1 MQEHHIRVPRTTRY
15 FTLGP
20 SGDVQQV
27 WFVCH
32 GYGHLAR
39 DFLHEFTVLDD
50 GSRFFVAPEGLS
62 RYYSNH
68 ARGMV
73 GASWMTREDR
83 LSEIADYVK
92 YLDSLY
98 EHVFKNI
105 SRRSVSV
112 IVLGFSQGA
121 AAAAR
126 WISLGRAIADRLIL
140 WAEIPPPDLDLEM
153 AWGKLESSRLTIVAG
168 TDDQY
173 VNPSQLLKAEARLL
187 EYEIPYETIMFE
199 GGHHLD
205 ESILRSLAAP

>member
-1 MQEHHIRVPRTTRY
+1 MQEHHVHVPRTTRY

-20 SGDVQQV
+20 SGDARQV

-32 GYGHLAR
+32 GYGQLAR
-39 DFLHEFTVLDD
+39 DFLSDFGALDD
-50 GSRFFVAPEGLS
+50 GSRYLVAPEGLS

-68 ARGMV
+68 AKGQV

-98 EHVFKNI
+98 EQIFNNI
-105 SRRSVSV
+105 SRHSVSV

-121 AAAAR
+121 ATVAR
-126 WISLGRAIADRLIL
+126 WIALGRAIVDRLVL
-140 WAEIPPPDLDLEM
+140 WGEIPPPDLDLDM
-153 AWGKLESSRLTIVAG
+153 AWGKLEDSRLTIVVG
-168 TDDQY
+168 SDDRY
-173 VNPSQLLKAEARLL
+173 VDRSQLLKAEARLL
-187 EYEIPYETIMFE
+187 EHEIPYETIMFE

-205 ESILRSLAAP
+205 EGILRSLTAL

>member
-1 MQEHHIRVPRTTRY
+1 MQEHHVHVPRTTRY

-20 SGDVQQV
+20 SGDVRQV

-32 GYGHLAR
+32 GYGRLAR
-39 DFLHEFTVLDD
+39 DFLNEFRILDD
-50 GSRFFVAPEGLS
+50 GSRYFVAPEGLS
-62 RYYSNH
+62 RHYTNH
-68 ARGMV
+68 VKGLV

-92 YLDSLY
+92 YLDVLY

-121 AAAAR
+121 AAVAR

-140 WAEIPPPDLDLEM
+140 WGEIPPPDLDLEM
-153 AWGKLESSRLTIVAG
+153 AWGKLEDSRLTIVAG
-168 TDDQY
+168 NEDQY
-173 VNPSQLLKAEARLL
+173 VDPAQLLKAEARLL
-187 EYEIPYETIMFE
+187 EHEIPYETIMFE

-205 ESILRSLAAP
+205 EDTLRSLASQ